1 MSKKL
6 LTTEQIIQG
15 VKKTIIWPYYQMF
28 KNRLEIMEFK
38 DIKSRD
44 FDKYPLMKD
53 KQLKYNYP
61 IVVNE
66 HGNLK
71 SNELQFHKLSK
82 CGNCIIGYK
91 TKNQEE
97 VEFFLKLEEKVKE
110 YHPVKDLSICFVD
123 PKMRKFTDKVTH
135 LFLEDVR
142 IVKPNSR

>member
-97 VEFFLKLEEKVKE
+97 VEFFLKLEEKSKYQYENRIKE
-110 YHPVKDLSICFVD
+110 LY
-123 PKMRKFTDKVTH
+123 
-135 LFLEDVR
+135 
-142 IVKPNSR
+142 